1 MNDVRPVPELVDRL
15 FREEAGRMIAGLTR
29 VFGPARLELV
39 EDVVQEALVR
49 ALRTWPLDGVPPNPR
64 AWLVHV
70 ARNRALD
77 LLRADRVADRSAAEV
92 ARWAD
97 EAVSVDDADDAIGDD
112 QLRLMI
118 LCCHPSI
125 GFDSRVALTLK
136 TVCGLGVGEI
146 ARAFLVDETAIAQ
159 RLVRAKRRIQEE
171 GFALEL
177 PCENELVARV
187 DALLEV
193 VYLLFTEGYSAR
205 AGDELVRAELVYD
218 ATRLITLMASSVV
231 TSSPPVHAVAAIVH
245 FQGARLAARIG
256 DDGEALTL
264 AEQDRSRWD
273 RDRLARGWRHFE
285 QSIAG
290 DELSAYHLEAAI
302 AAAHASAPT
311 YAATD
316 WRTILAHYDRL
327 IALQPS
333 PIRALNRAVVLAKVE
348 GTLAGLRALATLEHE
363 PALAHYPLF
372 AATRGLLAWSAGDAL
387 GATTHFEAALALS
400 CNAAERRLF
409 EKRILAVRAGE
420 SAIPF

>member
-1 MNDVRPVPELVDRL
+1 MHPVPELVDRL
-15 FREEAGRMIAGLTR
+15 FREESGRMVAGLTR

-49 ALRTWPLDGVPPNPR
+49 ALRTWPFDGVPSNPR

-77 LLRADRVADRSAAEV
+77 VLRADRTAERTAAEI

-97 EAVSVDDADDAIGDD
+97 EAVLDDDADDSIGDD
-112 QLRLMI
+112 QLRLMV

-125 GFDSRVALTLK
+125 AFDSRVALTLK

-146 ARAFLVDETAIAQ
+146 ARAFLADETAIAQ

-171 GFALEL
+171 GIALEL
-177 PCENELVARV
+177 PAENELPARV

-193 VYLLFTEGYSAR
+193 VYLLFNEGYSAHS
-205 AGDELVRAELVYD
+205 GDELVRAELVHD
-218 ATRLITLMASSVV
+218 AARLITRMAASDVISN
-231 TSSPPVHAVAAIVH
+231 PRVHAVAAIVH
-245 FQGARLAARIG
+245 FQGARLEARVG
-256 DDGEALTL
+256 DDGEVLTL

-273 RDRLARGWRHFE
+273 RHRIARGWAHFE
-285 QSIAG
+285 RSIAG
-290 DELSAYHLEAAI
+290 DELSAYHIEAAI
-302 AAAHASAPT
+302 AALHASAPT

-327 IALQPS
+327 FALQPS
-333 PIRALNRAVVLAKVE
+333 PIVALNRAVALAKVE
-348 GTLAGLRALATLEHE
+348 GTDAGLRALATLEHE
-363 PALAHYPLF
+363 PALADYPLF
-372 AATRGLLAWSAGDAL
+372 AATRALFTWANGDAH
-387 GATTHFEAALALS
+387 GATKHFEAALALS
-400 CNAAERRLF
+400 RNAAERRLI
-409 EKRILAVRAGE
+409 EKRILAVRTGA